1 MDAKS
6 AKNPNVAIAIIKQTI
21 NISKMF
27 AAISP
32 LKSLSKKL
40 IRGGITNIKIPIFKN
55 IVNITTTITASSS
68 IMFFYGTFVD

>member
-1 MDAKS
+1 
-6 AKNPNVAIAIIKQTI
+6 
-21 NISKMF
+21 MF

-55 IVNITTTITASSS
+55 IVNITTITTVNIVTIILLLSHRG
-68 IMFFYGTFVD
+68 FQHQFP